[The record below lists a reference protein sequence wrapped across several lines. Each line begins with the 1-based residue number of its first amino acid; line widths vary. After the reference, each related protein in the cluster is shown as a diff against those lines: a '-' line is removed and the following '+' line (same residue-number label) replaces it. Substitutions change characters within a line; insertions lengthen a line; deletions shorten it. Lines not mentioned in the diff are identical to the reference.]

1 MTAVTKP
8 PRLKLV
14 APVVSEDE
22 LHCSVSDLLDF
33 AVAPPA
39 MWTCFPAGNV
49 PLPPEYAAK
58 LARMGLHAGWPDFL
72 IVHRGIFGVELK
84 RTANGV
90 LSRTRTVRTT
100 RRPARGRGSVRA
112 CFPVSSRCRHAH
124 RDLPQRGWRSVLAA
138 LADWQVPLG
147 SASDAADARNGRHRM
162 TPWPR
167 HARTRFPTQS
177 GGAKA
182 AMKALAPFPND
193 VKCFEVTAVW
203 GWHGLAGSRGARK
216 RCEALAFRLRL

>member
-1 MTAVTKP
+1 MSAVTKP

-14 APVVSEDE
+14 APVVSEGE

-84 RTANGV
+84 TANGV
-90 LSRTRTVRTT
+90 LSRTRTVRT
-100 RRPARGRGSVRA
+100 RRGGLRVVEGQCVVFPRLVAAGMCIAVCRSV
-112 CFPVSSRCRHAH
+112 
-124 RDLPQRGWRSVLAA
+124 DEVLAA
-138 LADWQVPLG
+138 LADWSIPLRVSVGLPMRVPG
-147 SASDAADARNGRHRM
+147 GM
-162 TPWPR
+162 
-167 HARTRFPTQS
+167 S
-177 GGAKA
+177 GGI
-182 AMKALAPFPND
+182 
-193 VKCFEVTAVW
+193 
-203 GWHGLAGSRGARK
+203 GA
-216 RCEALAFRLRL
+216 